1 MTPVL
6 ESLFNKVAGLKAC
19 KFIKRDSIAA
29 IAKYLR
35 TTIFWNICERLSKLS
50 ILSNPVEC
58 FENIIIDYNLP
69 LIYLS
74 QTSDFIFSSGPKSSC
89 TAISILR
96 HEQMNTIKPHSLTYS
111 KAYLQPCQTFKMELF
126 AKIVKD
132 YQTLTICANIS
143 ILDV

>member
-6 ESLFNKVAGLKAC
+6 ESLL
-19 KFIKRDSIAA
+19 IKLQA

-58 FENIIIDYNLP
+58 FENIMIDYNLP

-96 HEQMNTIKPHSLTYS
+96 HEQMNTIKPQSHI
-111 KAYLQPCQTFKMELF
+111 FKGVF
-126 AKIVKD
+126 T
-132 YQTLTICANIS
+132 TLSNI
-143 ILDV
+143 